1 MSRSESPSDAGAV
14 VERYR
19 RMLEDLQLGPQEI
32 CDENDLPDPKPV
44 IVDALLAAADPAG
57 DIDLSPRQVQGWL
70 AALAQFQPGVGRP
83 ICDINA
89 ETARRMSEARRRGES
104 PDVAA
109 LSRAIEDQAEAEA
122 WSTRRRRFAPQV
134 NHDRTRL
141 LGLL

>member
-32 CDENDLPDPKPV
+32 CDETDLPDPKPV
-44 IVDALLAAADPAG
+44 IVDALLAAADPAS

-70 AALAQFQPGVGRP
+70 AALAQFQPGVGAP
-83 ICDINA
+83 ICDINS
-89 ETARRMSEARRRGES
+89 EMARRMTDARRRGET

-109 LSRAIEDQAEAEA
+109 LSRAIEDQAEACS
-122 WSTRRRRFAPQV
+122 WSTRRRRFAPLV
-134 NHDRTRL
+134 NQDRTRL